1 MICYTCCISDHVTWG
16 IDLYKYQENY
26 QLNNNVESNCQSS
39 YISYI
44 YISLEEKS

>member
-1 MICYTCCISDHVTWG
+1 MLHLGPCYTRYSTF
-16 IDLYKYQENY
+16 DLYTSQENY
-26 QLNNNVESNCQSS
+26 QLNKDVEINCQSS